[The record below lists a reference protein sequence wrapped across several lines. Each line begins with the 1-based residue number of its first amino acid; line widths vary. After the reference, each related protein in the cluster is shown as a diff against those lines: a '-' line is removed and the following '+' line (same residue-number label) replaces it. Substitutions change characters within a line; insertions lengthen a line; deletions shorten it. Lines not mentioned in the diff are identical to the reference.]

1 MAGRHCFGQ
10 IVKLLLERR
19 ADVNSEGQTPLSSAA
34 SLGRLGEVVV
44 KLLLDRHDA
53 GADSNDN
60 NGRTPPFHASEM
72 HMEHPAVVK
81 LRMTLPVVRFR
92 ILIIRTDL
100 GLMLL

>member
-60 NGRTPPFHASEM
+60 NDRTPPFHASET
-72 HMEHPAVVK
+72 EHPAVVK
-81 LRMTLPVVRFR
+81 LRMILPVVRF
-92 ILIIRTDL
+92 LIIRTDL
-100 GLMLL
+100 GLTLL